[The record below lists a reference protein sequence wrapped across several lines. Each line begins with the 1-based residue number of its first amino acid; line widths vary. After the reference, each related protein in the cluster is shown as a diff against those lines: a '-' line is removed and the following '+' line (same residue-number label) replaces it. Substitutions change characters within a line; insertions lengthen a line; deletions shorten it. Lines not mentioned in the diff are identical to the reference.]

1 MSGLINNGL
10 PQQSVFTGA
19 ELLNMDTLLAQG
31 IAPQSA
37 MSSLIALSVAVRSLS
52 QPLSKTMVAGTRYY
66 VNASI
71 GSPTLITGVNVLVG
85 GTGGT
90 DNWIVELHSSTGAIV
105 ATSLLAGTLASTANS
120 FQRIAFTAPYQAAA
134 GTYYIVLQSNGTTAT
149 FGAYSSPGL
158 PLVTGSA
165 AGTFGTSA
173 AITPPTT
180 YTANLG
186 PIALLY

>member
-10 PQQSVFTGA
+10 PAITLFTGS
-19 ELLNMDTLLAQG
+19 ELANLDTLIGQG
-31 IAPQSA
+31 VAPQSA
-37 MSSLIALSVAVRSLS
+37 ATSLVALSVALRALS
-52 QPLSKTMVAGTRYY
+52 QPLSKTMVASTRYY
-66 VNASI
+66 VNTVV
-71 GSPTLITGVNVLVG
+71 GSPTLITGVSVHVG

-90 DNWIVELHSSTGAIV
+90 DNWIVELHNASGAIV
-105 ATSLLAGTLASTANS
+105 ATSALAGTLAGTANS
-120 FQRIAFTAPYQAAA
+120 FQRIPFTVPYQAAA

-186 PIALLY
+186 PVALLY